1 MTDGAEDHEPS
12 YLQKFSRQFSRHD
25 SEFSGVGRQFSRHDS
40 EFSHQIKNLLDDD
53 HKQFNGTK
61 IPDIILTEDDRLL
74 ENNQQTN
81 NGGAGHMAI
90 DMTREN
96 SRDSNASFATFQ
108 SGGDLYKLSEYAKKH
123 SIMMRVP
130 EDTEGALTLVGAL
143 DIIDEPLTAFV
154 RLEEGIIMPN
164 ALEIPLP
171 MRFIFLLLTPKN
183 SSFIDGHEVGRSF
196 SALMS
201 NRKFHNVCYGIE
213 GRKEL
218 LTAINDF
225 LDSSVVLPPGD
236 WDSKNLLSMDEI
248 NELRNRKRGR
258 KSKDMS
264 TSSVSERKKENRRKS
279 ESFQTNPLVRS
290 PHLFGGLVNDIKQR
304 SKWYWSDIKDGFSSQ
319 VFAAA
324 VFIYFAR

>member
-1 MTDGAEDHEPS
+1 
-12 YLQKFSRQFSRHD
+12 
-25 SEFSGVGRQFSRHDS
+25 
-40 EFSHQIKNLLDDD
+40 
-53 HKQFNGTK
+53 
-61 IPDIILTEDDRLL
+61 
-74 ENNQQTN
+74 
-81 NGGAGHMAI
+81 
-90 DMTREN
+90 
-96 SRDSNASFATFQ
+96 
-108 SGGDLYKLSEYAKKH
+108 
-123 SIMMRVP
+123 
-130 EDTEGALTLVGAL
+130 
-143 DIIDEPLTAFV
+143 
-154 RLEEGIIMPN
+154 MPN

-183 SSFIDGHEVGRSF
+183 SSFIDCHEVGRSF

-264 TSSVSERKKENRRKS
+264 TSSVSEGTVYRLGQK
-279 ESFQTNPLVRS
+279 T
-290 PHLFGGLVNDIKQR
+290 
-304 SKWYWSDIKDGFSSQ
+304 
-319 VFAAA
+319 
-324 VFIYFAR
+324 

>member
-1 MTDGAEDHEPS
+1 MMFLSAS
-12 YLQKFSRQFSRHD
+12 KVM
-25 SEFSGVGRQFSRHDS
+25 VGDNTTTTKNSIEIWGPLAS
-40 EFSHQIKNLLDDD
+40 TKEHQYIK
-53 HKQFNGTK
+53 
-61 IPDIILTEDDRLL
+61 
-74 ENNQQTN
+74 
-81 NGGAGHMAI
+81 
-90 DMTREN
+90 
-96 SRDSNASFATFQ
+96 
-108 SGGDLYKLSEYAKKH
+108 
-123 SIMMRVP
+123 MMRVP
-130 EDTEGALTLVGAL
+130 EDTEGALTRVGAL

>member
-1 MTDGAEDHEPS
+1 
-12 YLQKFSRQFSRHD
+12 
-25 SEFSGVGRQFSRHDS
+25 
-40 EFSHQIKNLLDDD
+40 
-53 HKQFNGTK
+53 
-61 IPDIILTEDDRLL
+61 
-74 ENNQQTN
+74 
-81 NGGAGHMAI
+81 
-90 DMTREN
+90 
-96 SRDSNASFATFQ
+96 
-108 SGGDLYKLSEYAKKH
+108 
-123 SIMMRVP
+123 
-130 EDTEGALTLVGAL
+130 
-143 DIIDEPLTAFV
+143 
-154 RLEEGIIMPN
+154 MPN

-183 SSFIDGHEVGRSF
+183 SSFIDCHEVGRSF

-264 TSSVSERKKENRRKS
+264 TSSVSEGTVYKLGQKTLTANIF
-279 ESFQTNPLVRS
+279 ESGPMPS
-290 PHLFGGLVNDIKQR
+290 P
-304 SKWYWSDIKDGFSSQ
+304 
-319 VFAAA
+319 
-324 VFIYFAR
+324 

>member
-74 ENNQQTN
+74 ENNQQSN

-143 DIIDEPLTAFV
+143 GAKYF
-154 RLEEGIIMPN
+154 
-164 ALEIPLP
+164 
-171 MRFIFLLLTPKN
+171 
-183 SSFIDGHEVGRSF
+183 
-196 SALMS
+196 
-201 NRKFHNVCYGIE
+201 
-213 GRKEL
+213 
-218 LTAINDF
+218 
-225 LDSSVVLPPGD
+225 
-236 WDSKNLLSMDEI
+236 
-248 NELRNRKRGR
+248 
-258 KSKDMS
+258 
-264 TSSVSERKKENRRKS
+264 
-279 ESFQTNPLVRS
+279 
-290 PHLFGGLVNDIKQR
+290 
-304 SKWYWSDIKDGFSSQ
+304 FSSSHSLKRRGKY
-319 VFAAA
+319 VSFAW
-324 VFIYFAR
+324 